1 MINKY
6 LVFDVGGTNVKYAI
20 IDRSGKLI
28 EKNSMVTLH
37 SLNDFISSLQ
47 KIIDYYRG
55 SFTGIAFSVPG
66 RVSHDDGKIYG
77 GGSLPFMDKKSLADL
92 INTDV
97 PVAVENDGK
106 AAALS
111 ELWLGNLKDI
121 KNGAAIVL
129 GTGVGGGIIMNHQL
143 IYGSHFQAGEVS
155 FLVNNSKKLGYDD
168 LEGSSGSAVKM
179 INECAT
185 KLGLN
190 NKNDG
195 KRVFE
200 EINKD
205 NDSIMPIFERYCRN
219 IATLIHNIQ
228 AIIDLDR
235 YVIGGGISSQPI
247 VAQTINQEFIKLRS
261 EVPIIQTTLSKPK
274 IINSKFKNDAN
285 LYGALYNWL
294 MNMDNYFQNKGQ
306 ATN

>member
-1 MINKY
+1 MMAR
-6 LVFDVGGTNVKYAI
+6 L
-20 IDRSGKLI
+20 
-28 EKNSMVTLH
+28 
-37 SLNDFISSLQ
+37 
-47 KIIDYYRG
+47 
-55 SFTGIAFSVPG
+55 
-66 RVSHDDGKIYG
+66 
-77 GGSLPFMDKKSLADL
+77 LPYQ
-92 INTDV
+92 
-97 PVAVENDGK
+97 
-106 AAALS
+106 
-111 ELWLGNLKDI
+111 LWLGNLKDI